1 MTPPHQAAGG
11 STFTELQLASLFVVL
26 VLAILLQQWFFGS
39 DGAERGERRP
49 SRQRDESEKGAVGE
63 PTWGSG
69 EGLITQHR
77 VAGVGIGIGIG
88 VGVRVA
94 RLRGGVVEDVLASPK
109 FKLFRQRQAFLLVP
123 HLLALL
129 LELPERRQRGIRDA
143 GNDCDRCV
151 AAPGTW
157 LHGTR

>member
-1 MTPPHQAAGG
+1 MPPPPIKRRVGLP
-11 STFTELQLASLFVVL
+11 SRSFSWRASSSSSSSLSCCSSGFS
-26 VLAILLQQWFFGS
+26 AQT
-39 DGAERGERRP
+39 APRGERRP

-63 PTWGSG
+63 PTWRSG
-69 EGLITQHR
+69 EGFITQHR
-77 VAGVGIGIGIG
+77 VAGVGIGIG